1 MMQRR
6 TAVMF
11 VLYGVSLCAAD
22 VTPIKIDQDIKSI
35 EDMRARQHVAGIQE
49 YYDYEKKINDI
60 KHAYGNND
68 VRSEGFLLRTL
79 RDGLHAVP
87 FLVWQLSCIFLLF
100 FVLFKKRV
108 SWIALGLLLIIS
120 GMLVLGYY
128 ERKQK
133 WLVIKSNEVPLRL
146 GPGASYPV
154 QKKLHIL
161 DEVRVLSLRDGWSQI
176 ESQGVIGWID
186 DACC

>member
-6 TAVMF
+6 AAILF
-11 VLYGVSLCAAD
+11 FLYGVSLCAAG
-22 VTPIKIDQDIKSI
+22 VTPVKIDQDVKSI
-35 EDMRARQHVAGIQE
+35 EEMRAGQQVAGIQE
-49 YYDYEKKINDI
+49 YYDYEKKINAI
-60 KHAYGNND
+60 KHVYGNND
-68 VRSEGFLLRTL
+68 VRIEGFLSKTL

-108 SWIALGLLLIIS
+108 SWIALGLLVIVL
-120 GMLVLGYY
+120 GMVVLGYY

-133 WLVIKSNEVPLRL
+133 WLVIKRDGVPLHL
-146 GPGASYPV
+146 GPGAHYPV
-154 QKKLHIL
+154 QKKLHIF

-176 ESQGVIGWID
+176 ESQRVIGWID